1 MHRGARA
8 LALQSPCQ
16 RARARP
22 RAAARGRALDVAEFK
37 EDPKPVVPLWLVS
50 FGDMM
55 TNALTF
61 FILMVSMAHQR
72 DYGLIARGL
81 GSFVVALKSHG
92 LPGMMSEEEKI
103 AVFNEFRVRFNL
115 PPEDNPERRESMM
128 SASNLE
134 LVRSAAASALRP
146 HDELFQPGIAAFEAH
161 STELSEASRRYL
173 DRLADTLRPGKGQLL
188 VLEGHALD
196 APDATV
202 DHALALARSRRV
214 AAYLL
219 KEHEF
224 SADRLEARAW
234 FVEVEPAGAGTRCV
248 DARLMTPAPPKQ

>member
-1 MHRGARA
+1 
-8 LALQSPCQ
+8 
-16 RARARP
+16 
-22 RAAARGRALDVAEFK
+22 VAEFK

-72 DYGLIARGL
+72 DFGLIAKGL

-92 LPGMMSEEEKI
+92 LPGMMSEQEKI
-103 AVFNEFRVRFNL
+103 AVYNEFRVRFNL
-115 PPEDNPERRESMM
+115 PPEEDPERRETMM
-128 SASNLE
+128 NASDME
-134 LVRSAAASALRP
+134 LVRAAAAESLRP
-146 HDELFQPGIAAFEAH
+146 HDELFQPAIAAFEPGSSA
-161 STELSEASRRYL
+161 LSDASRRYL

-188 VLEGHALD
+188 VLEGHALED
-196 APDATV
+196 AHAV
-202 DHALALARSRRV
+202 ADHGLALARARAV
-214 AAYLL
+214 EDYLL

-224 SADRLEARAW
+224 SADRVEARAW

-248 DARLMTPAPPKQ
+248 DARLMTPARAKK